1 MKGSYGVNEIII
13 RGPRSS
19 SDTNLSAMRFHE
31 LAVQHWL
38 NKVFQVQDGYPVP
51 VIFAPVMDAFSQ
63 FQNLWKDPN
72 NPFAYLLDLKDFNG
86 QPLYEPYPANIRY
99 PLLSVQRKD
108 WTFRNS
114 QNYTLH
120 PARIYGWAT
129 DVDNPTRNDL
139 AYVIQRQRPMAWDF
153 KYQIDFLCLR
163 PDTQAYFVECLMGE
177 FWRSGGP
184 EPQTWIYVPYP
195 EWFGTK
201 YVRVKLVGQPQNMT
215 QEAPLANSITEF
227 RTSITVVVEGYKLDA
242 DYDLVPAFW
251 KLKVNST
258 APMAPHD
265 LAWVFGGAALDLR
278 SIEQNEVLNTR
289 SPLPPKGPVIVTPTF
304 TTAYDDFSLYEK
316 GLANQQVLSGGVFL
330 KDQWVFY
337 PTDGATEEVYQPR
350 IIDYTGQIPT
360 AVPSRALEISKSSMV
375 RKLSLGSFT
384 KVRVAMTCTLSPSGS
399 LDTSELFIGLCDSS
413 GDPVGLGLQTKLF
426 MGFFT
431 GLGFVYNNDYQP
443 PVTVFTG
450 SANGDTPYELTGI
463 WTDDYIGETPTSQQ
477 PYLAPWSGTHRRS
490 TIIVDIEVVNSTTFQ
505 IQAYFL
511 DMDLARVDI
520 TDPQFSSLVQQPSGL
535 SLDGVLLQNTG
546 SVSITSG
553 TPYGTLDAINICWND
568 SSGSYLLV
576 HSVAAVKLQ

>member
-195 EWFGTK
+195 EWFGTR

-215 QEAPLANSITEF
+215 QEAPPANSITEF

-289 SPLPPKGPVIVTPTF
+289 SPLPPKGPIIVTPTF

-316 GLANQQVLSGGVFL
+316 GQANNLSNGVFL
-330 KDQWVFY
+330 KDSWVSY
-337 PTDGATEEVYQPR
+337 QTDGSTELPAIVENNGIKSLAIYN
-350 IIDYTGQIPT
+350 
-360 AVPSRALEISKSSMV
+360 SSMV

-384 KVRVAMTCTLSPSGS
+384 KVRVGMLCTINRQSSF
-399 LDTSELFIGLCDSS
+399 DTSELFIGLCDST
-413 GDPVGLGLQTKLF
+413 GEPAGLGLSTKLF
-426 MGFFT
+426 MGLFS
-431 GLGFVYNNDYQP
+431 GLGLTFNNDYNP
-443 PVTVFTG
+443 PIFVTTG
-450 SANGDTPYELTGI
+450 SANSNTPYELTGI
-463 WTDDYIGETPTSQQ
+463 WTDDYAGETPTSQQ
-477 PYLAPWSGTHRRS
+477 PCLAPLSGLYRRS
-490 TIIVDIEVVNSTTFQ
+490 AIIVDIEVVNSSTFQ

-511 DMDLARVDI
+511 DMDLARVNISDSE
-520 TDPQFSSLVQQPSGL
+520 FSSLVQQPNAL
-535 SLDGVLLQNTG
+535 SLGGILLQNTG

-553 TPYGTLDAINICWND
+553 TPYGTLDAINISWND
-568 SSGSYLLV
+568 SSHGSSSLLV